1 MGMCHVCLA
10 EAASMLGSPLESPG
24 YDAILAACSRG
35 RAWQAVRGTEDVRE
49 VVTETLSFACL
60 A

>member
-1 MGMCHVCLA
+1 
-10 EAASMLGSPLESPG
+10 MLGSPLESPG